1 MFRKDDALGP
11 SVNNRMGGLRMSTLQ
26 LQTGGQ
32 IIAKSPGQI
41 CKEFALIIKTLNT
54 DTGFS

>member
-11 SVNNRMGGLRMSTLQ
+11 SVNNPMGGLRMSTLQ

-32 IIAKSPGQI
+32 IIAKSPGPNMQRVCI
-41 CKEFALIIKTLNT
+41 NN
-54 DTGFS
+54 